1 MNLNIVI
8 LKSTISLERNRISLS
23 HYTIPPIDDFADLLA
38 SAIDNSSQF
47 GIKITNFYNNSLCL
61 CPACVLFVSKVNI
74 RAYIVHKSLCNFYVN
89 GLIYVDFLH

>member
-38 SAIDNSSQF
+38 SATDNSSQF
-47 GIKITNFYNNSLCL
+47 GIKITNFYNKSSNFKNIGNKFQTDCICSLSSH
-61 CPACVLFVSKVNI
+61 FT
-74 RAYIVHKSLCNFYVN
+74 NF
-89 GLIYVDFLH
+89 

>member
-47 GIKITNFYNNSLCL
+47 DIKITNFYNKSSNFKNIGNKFQTDCICSLSSH
-61 CPACVLFVSKVNI
+61 FT
-74 RAYIVHKSLCNFYVN
+74 NF
-89 GLIYVDFLH
+89 